1 MEDGHERVEH
11 LRADVVVDILV
22 VLVAHVLR
30 RAAGDVVVED
40 IFSEQADLF
49 LVAYSVSIVNILALL
64 VLVEAF
70 ALLGSG
76 LP

>member
-1 MEDGHERVEH
+1 
-11 LRADVVVDILV
+11 
-22 VLVAHVLR
+22 VLR
-30 RAAGDVVVED
+30 RAAGDVVVEY

-49 LVAYSVSIVNILALL
+49 LVAYSVSIVNILAFL

-70 ALLGSG
+70 PLLGSG